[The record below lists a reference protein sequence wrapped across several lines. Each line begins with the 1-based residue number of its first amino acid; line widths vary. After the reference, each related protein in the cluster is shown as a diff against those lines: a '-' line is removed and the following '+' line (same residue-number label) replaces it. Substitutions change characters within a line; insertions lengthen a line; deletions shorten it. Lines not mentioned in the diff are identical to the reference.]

1 MEDMRY
7 RHLCGRYPT
16 DTHIPA
22 KKPSDRLLRSVNPV
36 LHTSQSQ
43 RYMLFVP
50 TPLLPPHTPLTAT
63 KDLDISDKMKAA
75 PSITKQHTT
84 GLPIAT
90 LTNPL
95 LQRPITLLGSIILLN
110 RTNLPVPGVNTIT
123 RMRTL
128 LLVLNILAKAA
139 EFQITTAI
147 TDGKALGGIR
157 GEARGEGGLD
167 GAATR
172 DTVARGET
180 ETRFDGAGFAAGCG
194 GCCCAGATAVV
205 GGEDHTCG
213 ALAHKGQCLLVET
226 FWARGTRR
234 RWTGALLERD
244 CDVVLW
250 DGRIAEL
257 RHELRA

>member
-1 MEDMRY
+1 
-7 RHLCGRYPT
+7 
-16 DTHIPA
+16 
-22 KKPSDRLLRSVNPV
+22 
-36 LHTSQSQ
+36 
-43 RYMLFVP
+43 MLFMS
-50 TPLLPPHTPLTAT
+50 TPLLPPHISLTAT
-63 KDLDISDKMKAA
+63 QELDVSDKMK
-75 PSITKQHTT
+75 PTPPITKQHTT

-90 LTNPL
+90 LTDPL

-110 RTNLPVPGVNTIT
+110 RTNLPVPGLNTIS

-128 LLVLNILAKAA
+128 LLVLNILAEAA
-139 EFQITTAI
+139 EFQITTAV
-147 TDGKALGGIR
+147 TDRKALAGIR

-167 GAATR
+167 GAAAR
-172 DTVARGET
+172 NAVARGET
-180 ETRFDGAGFAAGCG
+180 ETRFNGAGFAAGCG

-250 DGRIAEL
+250 DGGITEL